1 MSEQH
6 LSTELAL
13 EPESNVPVRQPMP
26 TPLLLPAVS
35 FAIGVALAD
44 RLAVGGLDFGYGRL
58 GLTLC
63 TVCGMLLLIW
73 RLPRGWC
80 WVPLSLGVLLCGGL
94 RMLVAQSYPADHIK
108 HVVGQDPVP
117 ARLTG
122 VVASTPRTVQGV
134 LKNPFYPRRPE
145 TSVRFLMSVHSA
157 DRGTE
162 QVTQSGLV
170 QVTVRPGVSVPATV
184 GDPVTVTGWLQAIQR
199 PLNPGGFD
207 WQDYQVRRGVFAEL
221 RCNSHEYVRVMS
233 PESASMLIRWQNWIR
248 SAARRMLYGDAA
260 SDETRELLDVLILGQ
275 RSAAG
280 KELNERFIRLGA
292 APFLAVSGFH
302 VGILALSV
310 AFLGRLVLSRE
321 RTAWL
326 VLIVLAIY
334 LLVVE
339 PNPPVLRASLM
350 GMLASLAVILR
361 RPFATLNWWAGASL
375 ILLMINP
382 QMLFDVGFQ
391 LTFALVLVLLTFWPT
406 FGVWSGHLLRNDWD
420 FEARHEA
427 MTYCGFYWSRAWRG
441 ILAAGCLS
449 LMLSIASA
457 PLAALYFGRIGL
469 WGVLGNL
476 LVGPVVVLTL
486 WLSLLGSLLNALL
499 GVIGIPGPD
508 LAEWSAVLLLAW
520 TGWLDQLI
528 GVTVET
534 SRVPWMLVLISY
546 APLCLTPLLR
556 QNWIERRL
564 GILRP
569 RRLPTSA
576 VLAVLLLPSV
586 VLWSAWALQPVRSSQ
601 PGIDILAMYRGC
613 GSVLQTG
620 DSAVLLD
627 GGTLGNWDAS
637 IAIRQH
643 LKTVDSGPVSG
654 AILTGQT
661 AGYFSAWKGLVE
673 RSWLRWVDP
682 EPMEA
687 IDSASARRLWRE
699 IQEVP
704 KRSIQDLD
712 LPGTVTIQSW
722 QAASGNRGLLLD
734 FGGSGVIY
742 APALMPEELL
752 AMSAAMNREHA
763 IRAWIVPQRGLTR
776 LGLVLN
782 QAREQGVRIVVVQ
795 IPADEPA
802 AQRAQEWAGEGVSVY
817 NVLVSG
823 AVRLLPDLRSPAGFE
838 IRPLTP

>member
-1 MSEQH
+1 MSEQD
-6 LSTELAL
+6 LPADLAL
-13 EPESNVPVRQPMP
+13 EPESNAPARQPMP
-26 TPLLLPAVS
+26 VPLLLPAVS
-35 FAIGVALAD
+35 FAIGVTVTD
-44 RLAVGGLDFGYGRL
+44 GLGVDGKVFGAAWL

-63 TVCGMLLLIW
+63 AVGGMLLLVW
-73 RLPRGWC
+73 HLPRW
-80 WVPLSLGVLLCGGL
+80 WRWLPLSLGLLLCGGL
-94 RMLVAQSYPADHIK
+94 RMLIAQGYPNDHIK
-108 HVVGQDPVP
+108 HFIDQDPVP
-117 ARLTG
+117 VRLIG
-122 VVASTPRTVQGV
+122 VIASAPRTVQGV

-157 DRGTE
+157 DRGSE
-162 QVTQSGLV
+162 QVTLSGLV

-184 GDPVTVTGWLQAIQR
+184 GDPVMVTGWLQAIQR
-199 PLNPGGFD
+199 PLNLGGFD
-207 WQDYQVRRGVFAEL
+207 WQSYQARRGVFAEL
-221 RCNSHEYVRVMS
+221 SCDSQDYVRVMS
-233 PESASMLIRWQNWIR
+233 PAAASPLARWQGWIR
-248 SAARRMLYGDAA
+248 STARRMLYGDAG
-260 SDETRELLDVLILGQ
+260 SEETRELLDVLVLGQ

-280 KELNERFIRLGA
+280 MELNERFIRLGA

-302 VGILALSV
+302 IGILALSV

-326 VLIVLAIY
+326 VLIVLTIY
-334 LLVVE
+334 MLVVE

-361 RPFATLNWWAGASL
+361 RPFATLNWWAGAGL

-406 FGVWSGHLLRNDWD
+406 FGVWSGQLLRNDWD

-457 PLAALYFGRIGL
+457 PLAALYFGRIAL

-499 GVIGIPGPD
+499 GVIGIGGPD
-508 LAEWSAVLLLAW
+508 LAEWSAALLLAW

-556 QNWIERRL
+556 RFWVERKL

-569 RRLPTSA
+569 RRFPATA

-586 VLWSAWALQPVRSSQ
+586 VLWSAWAMQPVRPSS
-601 PGIDILAMYRGC
+601 PGIDILALYRGC

-620 DSAVLLD
+620 DTAVLLD

-637 IAIRQH
+637 AAIRQH
-643 LKTVDSGPVSG
+643 LKAVGGGPVSG
-654 AILTGQT
+654 AVLTGQT
-661 AGYFSAWKGLVE
+661 AGYFSSWNGLVE
-673 RSWLRWVDP
+673 RGWLRWVDP
-682 EPMEA
+682 ASMELVE
-687 IDSASARRLWRE
+687 SGSARRLRRE
-699 IQEVP
+699 IQDVP
-704 KRSIQDLD
+704 KCSIQDLD
-712 LPGTVTIQSW
+712 LPGTVTIHPW
-722 QAASGNRGLLLD
+722 QAVSGNRGLLLD

-742 APALMPEELL
+742 APALMPEEML
-752 AMSAAMNREHA
+752 AMSAEMSSEYAVTV
-763 IRAWIVPQRGLTR
+763 WIASLRGLSR
-776 LGLVLN
+776 LELVLN
-782 QAREQGVRIVVVQ
+782 QAREQGVRIVIVQ
-795 IPADEPA
+795 IPPDESA
-802 AQRAQEWAGEGVSVY
+802 AQRVREWAGDGISVY
-817 NVLVSG
+817 NVLATG
-823 AVRLLPDLRSPAGFE
+823 AVRLMPDETSPEGFE
-838 IRPLTP
+838 IQPLTR